1 MQRTGDRSQESEVR
15 SQKSEGGTSGF
26 TLIEIIITMVVL
38 SIAAIGVLTVFTT
51 GIKGSAEPLIV
62 DQATQLAQQIMEQK
76 VIGLTLSNGYNAVQ
90 DIASTP
96 FAAPFANYSY
106 TVNATCVDSNF
117 ANAQGAPGYNA
128 DGSCDQ
134 TFVRNSKL
142 VTVTVTWTGGSVVL
156 TTVVG
161 NY

>member
-1 MQRTGDRSQESEVR
+1 MI
-15 SQKSEGGTSGF
+15 QKKKSGVGTDGF
-26 TLIEIIITMVVL
+26 TLIEILVTMVVL
-38 SIAAIGVLTVFTT
+38 SIAAVGVLSVFTT
-51 GIKGSAEPLIV
+51 GIKGSADPLIV
-62 DQATQLAQQIMEQK
+62 DQATQLAQQITEQK
-76 VIGLTLSNGYNAVQ
+76 VIGLKLSNGYNAVQ
-90 DIASTP
+90 DIASTA

-142 VTVTVTWTGGSVVL
+142 VTVTVTWAGGSVVL
-156 TTVVG
+156 TTVLG